1 MFSGPYFESINEDYI
16 RFSIIF
22 CDGHL
27 HYNFTKVA
35 HTYFCQLI
43 TGRFR
48 QNFQNNYDFIT
59 DNLYWIILSE
69 EMG

>member
-1 MFSGPYFESINEDYI
+1 MFSEPYFESINEYI

-35 HTYFCQLI
+35 YTYFCPVHVLTSRFTVYRNFKMILI
-43 TGRFR
+43 
-48 QNFQNNYDFIT
+48 Q
-59 DNLYWIILSE
+59 
-69 EMG
+69 